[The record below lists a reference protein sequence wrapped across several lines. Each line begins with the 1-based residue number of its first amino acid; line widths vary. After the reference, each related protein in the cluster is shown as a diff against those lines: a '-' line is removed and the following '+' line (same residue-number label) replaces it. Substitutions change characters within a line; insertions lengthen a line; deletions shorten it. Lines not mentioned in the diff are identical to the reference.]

1 MPGLPHRVRL
11 PRLLNPADAP
21 AYQALRLQALR
32 DAPEAFTSSFEE
44 EHLRP
49 LLVAEQ
55 RLAPASSTRF
65 WGVFDDAGL
74 LLGMVGLERERR
86 VKNEHKG
93 TVVAMCV
100 APAAQ
105 GRGVGAALLAALLDH
120 ARETGLTQLALTVTE
135 GNITALRLYQRAGF
149 VAFGTEP
156 RAIRVDGRYLGKVHM
171 ALNLEI

>member
-1 MPGLPHRVRL
+1 MNF
-11 PRLLNPADAP
+11 PRLLTPADAP

-32 DAPEAFTSSFEE
+32 DTPEAFTSSYAE

-55 RLAPASSTRF
+55 RLAPASGTRF
-65 WGVFDDAGL
+65 WGVLDDAGA

-86 VKNEHKG
+86 AKNAHKG

-100 APAAQ
+100 APEAQ

-120 ARETGLTQLALTVTE
+120 ARASGMTQLVLTVTE
-135 GNITALRLYQRAGF
+135 GNGTALRLYQRAGF